1 MAIACLVWMFRHIVK
16 NTDRK
21 VEILGTKQDEM
32 IIKQSEHSERLAV
45 VEADAKARHDEIRQ
59 FRKDVHR
66 RFTEVDKRFD
76 KVDERF
82 TRIDERFD
90 KVDERFDK
98 VDERFTEV
106 DKRFTRIDERFDRV
120 DEKMEA
126 GFARADAKMDKGFKE
141 MRELFFRFLAPN
153 QPKPQQNSNLALLGR
168 QSDEAL
174 EPDPAKAFDP
184 SASLEQSALPASY
197 PTPPDK
203 SSSNPSEESVET
215 K

>member
-1 MAIACLVWMFRHIVK
+1 MTGTTIADIIIGGMAIACLVWMFRHIVK

-32 IIKQSEHSERLAV
+32 ITKQSEHSERLAV

-59 FRKDVHR
+59 FRKDVDR

-90 KVDERFDK
+90 KVDERF
-98 VDERFTEV
+98 T
-106 DKRFTRIDERFDRV
+106 RV

-197 PTPPDK
+197 PAPPDK